1 MKYIL
6 HDNDL
11 PREIDVGNSIA
22 IDTETTGLNLIR
34 DRLCLIQICTENKEI
49 HLIKIGKNSN
59 SPIITKILCNKNIL
73 KIFHFARFDLAV
85 LMKKLNCNIS
95 NVYCTKVASKLART
109 STDSHS
115 LKTLVLNYLSIEIPK
130 FEQTS
135 DWGATNLSSS
145 QLEYAASDVIYL
157 HQLKNFLDKILIR
170 EHSFRKI
177 KVSGAVI
184 NPGTYIMTEGS
195 TIKDVISKH
204 IIIVSK
210 IKRFYFN

>member
-1 MKYIL
+1 MKYFL

-34 DRLCLIQICTENKEI
+34 DRLCLIQIYTENKEI

-59 SPIITKILCNKNIL
+59 SPIITEILSNKDIL

-85 LMKKLNCNIS
+85 LMKRLNCSIS

-135 DWGATNLSSS
+135 DWGAANLSTS
-145 QLEYAASDVIYL
+145 QLDYAASDVLYL
-157 HQLKNFLDKILIR
+157 HQLKNILDKILIR
-170 EHSFRKI
+170 EGRDKLAKDIFNFLPKLSI
-177 KVSGAVI
+177 LDL
-184 NPGTYIMTEGS
+184 EGWDANS
-195 TIKDVISKH
+195 LLSH
-204 IIIVSK
+204 
-210 IKRFYFN
+210 

>member
-1 MKYIL
+1 MKYFL

-11 PREIDVGNSIA
+11 PREINVGNSIA

-59 SPIITKILCNKNIL
+59 SPIITEILCNKNIL

-115 LKTLVLNYLSIEIPK
+115 LKTLVLNYLLIEIPK

-135 DWGATNLSSS
+135 DWGADNLSSS
-145 QLEYAASDVIYL
+145 QLEYAASDVLYL
-157 HQLKNFLDKILIR
+157 HQLKDILDKILIR
-170 EHSFRKI
+170 EGRDNL
-177 KVSGAVI
+177 A
-184 NPGTYIMTEGS
+184 
-195 TIKDVISKH
+195 KDI
-204 IIIVSK
+204 
-210 IKRFYFN
+210 FNFLPKLSMLDLQGWEVNSLLSH

>member
-1 MKYIL
+1 MKYFL

-22 IDTETTGLNLIR
+22 IDTETTGLNLTR

-59 SPIITKILCNKNIL
+59 SPIIKEILSNKDIL

-85 LMKKLNCNIS
+85 LMKKLNCSIS

-135 DWGATNLSSS
+135 DWGAANLSSS

-157 HQLKNFLDKILIR
+157 HQLKNFLDKVLIR
-170 EHSFRKI
+170 EDRDKI
-177 KVSGAVI
+177 A
-184 NPGTYIMTEGS
+184 
-195 TIKDVISKH
+195 KDI
-204 IIIVSK
+204 
-210 IKRFYFN
+210 FNFLPKLSMLDLQGWEVNSLLSH

>member
-1 MKYIL
+1 MKYFL

-59 SPIITKILCNKNIL
+59 SPIITEILCNKNIL

-85 LMKKLNCNIS
+85 LMKKLNCSIS

-135 DWGATNLSSS
+135 DWGTTNLSSS

-157 HQLKNFLDKILIR
+157 HQLKNFLDKVLIR
-170 EHSFRKI
+170 EGRHKI
-177 KVSGAVI
+177 A
-184 NPGTYIMTEGS
+184 
-195 TIKDVISKH
+195 KDI
-204 IIIVSK
+204 
-210 IKRFYFN
+210 FNFLPKLSMLDLQGWEVNSLLSH

>member
-1 MKYIL
+1 MKYFL

-11 PREIDVGNSIA
+11 PKEIEVGNSIA
-22 IDTETTGLNLIR
+22 IDTETTGLNLTR

-59 SPIITKILCNKNIL
+59 SPIITDILCNKNIL

-85 LMKKLNCNIS
+85 LMKKLNCSIS

-135 DWGATNLSSS
+135 DWGGANLSSS
-145 QLEYAASDVIYL
+145 QIEYAASDVLYL
-157 HQLKNFLDKILIR
+157 HQLKNILDKVLIR
-170 EHSFRKI
+170 EGRHKI
-177 KVSGAVI
+177 A
-184 NPGTYIMTEGS
+184 
-195 TIKDVISKH
+195 KDI
-204 IIIVSK
+204 
-210 IKRFYFN
+210 FNFLPKLSMLDLQGWEVNSLLSH